1 MVSEILGLFFNTLTA
16 DEKYSVRDKK
26 NLLQP
31 IQWNYLRSK
40 KKNFQFFAALLKPTS
55 NFKHFEKKMSIR
67 ADVFFILE
75 TS

>member
-1 MVSEILGLFFNTLTA
+1 MEL
-16 DEKYSVRDKK
+16 
-26 NLLQP
+26 
-31 IQWNYLRSK
+31 SK
-40 KKNFQFFAALLKPTS
+40 KQKKIFQFFAALLKPTS